1 MSSQA
6 PLDYT
11 VPSFPSL
18 YVPIIGEPQSQNYL
32 YHLTDIWRFTLF
44 WTLILY
50 LGTHAAVASFA
61 VAVQWR
67 NYKRMWVVPVVYV
80 LVSGFEALLAG
91 SLVGLMFVYPPPQ
104 KRAMCYFT
112 NLW

>member
-18 YVPIIGEPQSQNYL
+18 YEPLIGTPQAQNYL
-32 YHLTDIWRFTLF
+32 YHLVDIWRFTLY

-50 LGTHAAVASFA
+50 AGAHVAVAYFA
-61 VAVQWR
+61 VAIQWR
-67 NYKRMWVVPVVYV
+67 NWRTAWIIYLVYMLVAV
-80 LVSGFEALLAG
+80 LEALFAG
-91 SLVGLMFVYPPPQ
+91 TLVGFMSVFASFFFIP
-104 KRAMCYFT
+104 FSS
-112 NLW
+112 

>member
-1 MSSQA
+1 MPDQV

-11 VPSFPSL
+11 VPPFPSL
-18 YVPIIGEPQSQNYL
+18 YIPIIGVPQSQNYL
-32 YHLTDIWRFTLF
+32 YNLTDIWRFTLF

-50 LGTHAAVASFA
+50 AGTHALVAGFA

-67 NYKRMWVVPVVYV
+67 NYKRMWAVPLIYM

-91 SLVGLMFVYPPPQ
+91 SLVGLMFAVP
-104 KRAMCYFT
+104 FSI
-112 NLW
+112 